1 MLLQFRFRLFW
12 SRVLTPTRT
21 AMPQR
26 LQLESS
32 VQRWDASR
40 VAISAQARP
49 SRSTQRCAL
58 FVAASLCTSL
68 RRLSA
73 LLILHRAYWPP
84 SEVLPCAVRV

>member
-1 MLLQFRFRLFW
+1 LLSQFRFRLFW

-40 VAISAQARP
+40 VAMSAQARP
-49 SRSTQRCAL
+49 SRSAQRCAP
-58 FVAASLCTSL
+58 FAAALL
-68 RRLSA
+68 VHLSA
-73 LLILHRAYWPP
+73 ALIGTFDIASRLLATI
-84 SEVLPCAVRV
+84 